1 MFIFFFKERK
11 NTLSQTKNFDVMK
24 NLQDT
29 IQDLTNKIAAS
40 ENLRAKIIED
50 LNMKDNQVK
59 ELQSSHTK
67 LMAVSFHILY
77 QAININK

>member
-1 MFIFFFKERK
+1 MFKERK

-40 ENLRAKIIED
+40 ENTRAKIIED
-50 LNMKDNQVK
+50 LNIKDNQVK
-59 ELQSSHTK
+59 ELQSSHTR
-67 LMAVSFHILY
+67 LMDVSCHILY

>member
-1 MFIFFFKERK
+1 
-11 NTLSQTKNFDVMK
+11 MK

-40 ENLRAKIIED
+40 ENTRAKIIED
-50 LNMKDNQVK
+50 MNIKDNQVK

-67 LMAVSFHILY
+67 LMDVSFIFY
-77 QAININK
+77 TKP

>member
-1 MFIFFFKERK
+1 
-11 NTLSQTKNFDVMK
+11 MK

-40 ENLRAKIIED
+40 ENTRAKIIED

-67 LMAVSFHILY
+67 LMDVSFHILY
-77 QAININK
+77 QAINKLITMPLLGKRFAIFTGA